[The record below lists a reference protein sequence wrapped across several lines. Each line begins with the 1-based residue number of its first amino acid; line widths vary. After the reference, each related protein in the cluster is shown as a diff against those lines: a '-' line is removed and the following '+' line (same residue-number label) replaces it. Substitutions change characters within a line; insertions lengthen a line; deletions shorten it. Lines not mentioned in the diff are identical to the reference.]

1 MSMHPSPV
9 LVADCQPASIGSTSA
24 GSSILALDLGTTTGW
39 ASLIG
44 GIIQSGTVSFRPSR
58 YDGGGMRYLRFQH
71 WLDTLFLSNDGLAAI
86 YFEEVRRHVG
96 TDAAHLYGL
105 PACRRQR
112 GRCDRHPALGDGDPG
127 RCAVR
132 WSPRGYGGQR
142 RSPDDVK
149 RDGWREQRVLA
160 VSIDDARLTWPERE
174 LIRQL
179 GEKLYGDRNQPKEA
193 RR

>member
-1 MSMHPSPV
+1 M
-9 LVADCQPASIGSTSA
+9 
-24 GSSILALDLGTTTGW
+24 
-39 ASLIG
+39 
-44 GIIQSGTVSFRPSR
+44 
-58 YDGGGMRYLRFQH
+58 
-71 WLDTLFLSNDGLAAI
+71 
-86 YFEEVRRHVG
+86 
-96 TDAAHLYGL
+96 
-105 PACRRQR
+105 
-112 GRCDRHPALGDGDPG
+112 
-127 RCAVR
+127 R

-179 GEKLYGDRNQPKEA
+179 GEKLYGDRNQPEEA